1 MEGDW
6 LFQGEE
12 SFSAL
17 GGMKQRT
24 QIGEFSEFG
33 RGLILDGQVQLA
45 EAIDALYTTALV
57 YPAALTAKSRANW
70 LIVGGGD
77 GAAARE
83 ALRFRDTEAVELV
96 DISPMVIAQT
106 QNLIPSFWASAQDD
120 PRLRIECRDAWE
132 VLRERVSRRE
142 PADIIL
148 FDLTDPHNADYT
160 PYSESSADH
169 LYTKDS
175 FDLAAKILRPG
186 GFFVAQV
193 QELSVLR
200 WQDHARLRRVLR
212 ESFRHV
218 WSYRVFIEFFGYWES
233 FLIASNDR
241 DAVSPAGSEGDVEG
255 TLDRFCTGNVR
266 QLWSP
271 PWHRHLFALPPSLVR
286 DIAP

>member
-12 SFSAL
+12 SFPAL

-45 EAIDALYTTALV
+45 EAIDTLYTTALV
-57 YPAALTAKSRANW
+57 YPAALTAKSRAEW

-96 DISPMVIAQT
+96 DISPVVIAQT
-106 QNLIPSFWASAQDD
+106 QKLIPSFWAGAQHD

-132 VLRERVSRRE
+132 VLRERESRNKS
-142 PADIIL
+142 ADIIL

-169 LYTKDS
+169 LYTKAA

-233 FLIASNDR
+233 FLIASKDK
-241 DAVSPAGSEGDVEG
+241 DTVSPAGSERDIEAA
-255 TLDRFCTGNVR
+255 LDRFGTADMQ
-266 QLWSP
+266 QLWSAA
-271 PWHRHLFALPPSLVR
+271 WHGHLFALPHSLDR
-286 DIAP
+286 AIAP